1 MSWLKIKEKMLFWSV
16 ILSYSVQQQQTI
28 STSDYDMQWV
38 MSSSVVGPRR
48 SSKLTPKPNLH
59 QGRLW
64 SLFGGLLPVWSTTAS
79 RILVKPLQLRSM
91 FSKSIR
97 CTANSNPGS
106 WLWSTEWT
114 RFFTTMLDWSLHNQ
128 HFKSWTNWVTKFYFI
143 CQIDLTSCQMTTTSL
158 SILTTFCREN
168 ISTTSTRQKMLSN
181 NLSNP

>member
-1 MSWLKIKEKMLFWSV
+1 MKCHLILFCATTTNHFYIRLRHAVSHEQ
-16 ILSYSVQQQQTI
+16 LSGWTKKKLQTY
-28 STSDYDMQWV
+28 TKA
-38 MSSSVVGPRR
+38 
-48 SSKLTPKPNLH
+48 KLTPRKIM
-59 QGRLW
+59 
-64 SLFGGLLPVWSTTAS
+64 SLFGGLLPVWSSTAS
-79 RILVKPLQLRSM
+79 RILVKPLHLRSM